1 MITNE
6 EHISN
11 LVINAYHR
19 AMEVYGYQVNVDNY
33 TTMLLALPTGD
44 WPTGLSQWSSIE
56 IANLPTDMS
65 DEDVATV
72 SDYQYRDRLQALLRT
87 ERVEQGKANRILNAL
102 KSQIGSDAD
111 AKILAYK
118 QTL

>member
-1 MITNE
+1 MITDQ
-6 EHISN
+6 EHNSN
-11 LVINAYHR
+11 LVMNAYHR

-33 TTMLLALPTGD
+33 TTMLESLPAGD
-44 WPTGLSQWSSIE
+44 WPTNLARYSSTE

-72 SDYQYRDRLQALLRT
+72 SDYQYRDRLRGLLRT
-87 ERVEQGKANRILNAL
+87 EKVEQGKANRILNAL
-102 KSQIGSDAD
+102 KSQIGADAD
-111 AKILAYK
+111 AQILAYK